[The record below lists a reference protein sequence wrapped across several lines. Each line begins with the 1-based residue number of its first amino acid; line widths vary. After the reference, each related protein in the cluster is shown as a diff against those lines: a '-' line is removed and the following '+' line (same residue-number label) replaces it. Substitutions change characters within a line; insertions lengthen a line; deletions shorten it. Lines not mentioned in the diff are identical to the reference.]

1 MNFQL
6 KVNSLHSPTDH
17 GVWTENRSA
26 FAVFS
31 FNSELFII
39 YLLWLWL
46 FVLHNFHLQ
55 NKWLRV
61 SRHQAKNLT
70 RGDWDSQM
78 LACAERK
85 IIPLWVVYHSLQ
97 TINLWKIVLGVL
109 KTVCS
114 PQILDLKGHDW
125 DEVTPSLNKLVTRTL
140 TVLSLDKVW
149 GPEKAERLDACT
161 HSIAHWAFLAYKLK
175 THIRFLMLRRQ
186 EKKGTIVCY
195 NSATREKGLLA
206 WAMTA

>member
-1 MNFQL
+1 M
-6 KVNSLHSPTDH
+6 H

-26 FAVFS
+26 FDVFS

-149 GPEKAERLDACT
+149 GPEKAEKIGRMYYVRTRSRTGLSWLT
-161 HSIAHWAFLAYKLK
+161 NFK